1 MRKGW
6 SWLFLTLAISLILVV
21 TGCSKKGSGGSPAG
35 QAGSAGA
42 GKVGYPMELTDD
54 LGATVTLEKEPK
66 RLVSLSPSNTE
77 ILFALGLGDRVVGVT
92 EWCDYPPE
100 AKTKP
105 KIGDLRGN
113 LEKILAAQPDLVVAS
128 ASLNRDMVERLR
140 QMGIKVLAVEPQRI
154 EQVYK
159 AILLVGRA
167 TNSLDRAEALVAELK
182 SRIEAVQKRLADVP
196 QAKRARVFIE
206 VDYPLY
212 TAGPGSYVDD
222 LVRLAGGR
230 NVVTDLRFYGP
241 YSEEKVIDLDP
252 EVILAVDYY
261 YLPPEKKIEK
271 RPGWQAIKAVKEGRI
286 ITDADLADAVN
297 RPGPRAAQ
305 AVEALARAF
314 YPELFR

>member
-1 MRKGW
+1 VKKDWR
-6 SWLFLTLAISLILVV
+6 LVFLALVLSLVIAA
-21 TGCSKKGSGGSPAG
+21 GCSRSGDGGAPAG
-35 QAGSAGA
+35 QAGSAGPGA
-42 GKVGYPMELTDD
+42 PGYPMELTDD
-54 LGATVTLEKEPK
+54 LGAKVTLDKEPK

-77 ILFALGLGDRVVGVT
+77 LLFALGLGDRVVGVT

-128 ASLNRDMVERLR
+128 ASLNRDMVDRLR
-140 QMGIKVLAVEPQRI
+140 QLGMKVLAVEPQSV
-154 EQVYK
+154 EEVYK
-159 AILLVGRA
+159 TILLVGRA

-182 SRIEAVQKRLADVP
+182 GRIEAVQKRLASVP
-196 QAKRARVFIE
+196 PGKRVRVFIE
-206 VDYPLY
+206 VDYTLY
-212 TAGPGSYVDD
+212 TAGPGSYIDD

-286 ITDADLADAVN
+286 ITDVELANVVN